1 MEFKRGAMDW
11 GKDSRARVL
20 LHCASVLLLV
30 AAAGFVFDY
39 MLVQE
44 GVKRVD
50 ILIESNAL
58 TGIVTAVFFYYLTN
72 YERERR
78 KMVRQRLT
86 TIAEMNH
93 HIRNALQVITYA
105 ASSQTRGDSV
115 KLIGSSVE
123 RIEWSL
129 REVLPGYASA
139 PSASEE
145 RHQITHA
152 G

>member
-1 MEFKRGAMDW
+1 MDW
-11 GKDSRARVL
+11 AKDSRARL
-20 LHCASVLLLV
+20 LLQCVGVLLLV
-30 AAAGFVFDY
+30 GAAGFVFDY
-39 MLVQE
+39 LLVQE

-50 ILIESNAL
+50 IFIESNAL
-58 TGIVTAVFFYYLTN
+58 TGIVAAVFFYYLTN

-78 KMVRQRLT
+78 KMVRQRLV

-105 ASSQTRGDSV
+105 ASSQTQEDSV
-115 KLIGSSVE
+115 KLVGSSVE

-145 RHQITHA
+145 QHEITHA
-152 G
+152 AKIC